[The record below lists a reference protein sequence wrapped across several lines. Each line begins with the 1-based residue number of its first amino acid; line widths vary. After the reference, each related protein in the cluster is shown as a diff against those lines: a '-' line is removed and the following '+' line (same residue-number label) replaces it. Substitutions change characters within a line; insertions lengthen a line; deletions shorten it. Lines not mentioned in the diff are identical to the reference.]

1 MPRERKKPASC
12 LNTKSISGRL
22 GTYWPCVLYS
32 RLYHSNGKC
41 DNRSSMELA
50 VPRWRGGGKASS
62 QSSSYKRSKQDI
74 RLLECWQRHDA
85 MRVPWAS
92 IRDRITEISSPRK
105 LLSTSHISKHISF
118 NALFLSSAQPL
129 ELSRAGKRKETKEKK
144 NLSSDVEADVA
155 LLVRY

>member
-22 GTYWPCVLYS
+22 GTYWPCVLCS

-50 VPRWRGGGKASS
+50 VPRWRGRGGKASS
-62 QSSSYKRSKQDI
+62 QSSSYKRRKQDI

-105 LLSTSHISKHISF
+105 LLSTSHISF
-118 NALFLSSAQPL
+118 NALFLSPAQPL

-144 NLSSDVEADVA
+144 NPSSDVEADVA
-155 LLVRY
+155 LLVRH